1 MKNSDFRTT
10 VEPTSAITTLSTSIL
25 RERSLN
31 LNTSFDPIL
40 APEDEIS
47 AESENLTEP
56 EPTSGFNQVE
66 MWFGVVIGAS
76 IVMVMVLC
84 ALCVLY
90 LIHKRQVPA
99 KDLPSPEP
107 FDLNE
112 YINTKNYQVKTTLFF
127 VYKIMRIRPR
137 VSGVLSPHFLKH
149 LSKKQ
154 SHYVAMVYRDQKIL
168 RISKNYKFSS
178 KP

>member
-1 MKNSDFRTT
+1 MAS
-10 VEPTSAITTLSTSIL
+10 
-25 RERSLN
+25 
-31 LNTSFDPIL
+31 
-40 APEDEIS
+40 EDDLS

-76 IVMVMVLC
+76 IVMIMVLC

-127 VYKIMRIRPR
+127 C
-137 VSGVLSPHFLKH
+137 L
-149 LSKKQ
+149 
-154 SHYVAMVYRDQKIL
+154 
-168 RISKNYKFSS
+168 
-178 KP
+178 